1 MAPNSSASSALG
13 ELVVLCDANDLIRFV
28 NRNFANFFG
37 ASAADWHGRAFT
49 PMQSAPQNGAS
60 FKTSAKHPDGQCVIE
75 WVVDTLP
82 GGEKLYAGEVEQWPQ
97 QKCDDAP
104 EETAA
109 TDDRMRFFASMSHEM
124 RTPLNGILGMTGL
137 LLDTDLNLNQRAYVE
152 AVRESG
158 GALLALINDILD
170 FSKLDAGKLAL
181 ESQPFDPYGL
191 VQSITELM
199 SPKAAEKRIEI
210 ASFVH
215 PATPRRIIGD
225 EARIRQVLIN
235 LAGNAVKF
243 TDQGGVAIEMRT
255 EQVAGGMRL
264 ICAVRDT
271 GVGIPAEMQA
281 SIFDE
286 FTQADG
292 VAARRSQGTGLGLA
306 ISKRLAHAMGGDIA
320 LRSKPNKGSV
330 FTFTVTIS
338 AGAETVQ
345 LPRVDAPPIVVA
357 TKSAVLSR
365 VLRLQLQSFGV
376 EHTVF
381 AEDEAEA
388 RFALDENPGS
398 LLLCDHEIAEAAKTG
413 MFSTSQRSLV
423 LLPPT
428 SRSAIETL
436 KSKGFDGYL
445 IKPVR
450 QSTLMREIARGP
462 RKIETAP
469 APTKK
474 DSGPRIARALNI
486 LLAEDNQ
493 INAVLATALIRRAGH
508 KVDIAVNGG
517 DAVAAAATGAYDL
530 VFMDMHMP
538 QVDGLEAARRIRDLD
553 GEMAEVPIVALT
565 ANAMPSDRQKCI
577 AAGMNDFL
585 AKPFDPEDLHM
596 MLVKWCKQP
605 ETLDAAS

>member
-1 MAPNSSASSALG
+1 
-13 ELVVLCDANDLIRFV
+13 
-28 NRNFANFFG
+28 
-37 ASAADWHGRAFT
+37 
-49 PMQSAPQNGAS
+49 
-60 FKTSAKHPDGQCVIE
+60 
-75 WVVDTLP
+75 
-82 GGEKLYAGEVEQWPQ
+82 
-97 QKCDDAP
+97 
-104 EETAA
+104 
-109 TDDRMRFFASMSHEM
+109 
-124 RTPLNGILGMTGL
+124 
-137 LLDTDLNLNQRAYVE
+137 
-152 AVRESG
+152 
-158 GALLALINDILD
+158 
-170 FSKLDAGKLAL
+170 
-181 ESQPFDPYGL
+181 
-191 VQSITELM
+191 
-199 SPKAAEKRIEI
+199 
-210 ASFVH
+210 
-215 PATPRRIIGD
+215 
-225 EARIRQVLIN
+225 
-235 LAGNAVKF
+235 
-243 TDQGGVAIEMRT
+243 
-255 EQVAGGMRL
+255 
-264 ICAVRDT
+264 
-271 GVGIPAEMQA
+271 EMQA

-320 LRSKPNKGSV
+320 LKSKPNKGSV

-376 EHTVF
+376 EHMVF
-381 AEDEAEA
+381 AEDDAEA

-469 APTKK
+469 APAKK
-474 DSGPRIARALNI
+474 DTGPRISRALNI

-517 DAVAAAATGAYDL
+517 DAVKAAATGAYDL

-553 GEMAEVPIVALT
+553 GDVASVPIVALT

-585 AKPFDPEDLHM
+585 AKPFDPEDLHL

>member
-13 ELVVLCDANDLIRFV
+13 ELVVLCDANNLIRFV

-37 ASAADWHGRAFT
+37 ASAADWHGRAFS
-49 PMQSAPQNGAS
+49 PMQSEPQNGAS
-60 FKTSAKHPDGQCVIE
+60 FKTSAKHAGGQCVIE

-82 GGEKLYAGEVEQWPQ
+82 GGEKLYAGEIEQWPQ
-97 QKCDDAP
+97 QKSDDAP

-243 TDQGGVAIEMRT
+243 TDSGGVAIEMRT
-255 EQVAGGMRL
+255 EQVADGLRL
-264 ICAVRDT
+264 VCAVRDT
-271 GVGIPAEMQA
+271 GVGIPCEMQA

-320 LRSKPNKGSV
+320 LKSKPNKGSV

-376 EHTVF
+376 EHMVF
-381 AEDEAEA
+381 AEDDAEA

-469 APTKK
+469 APAKK
-474 DSGPRIARALNI
+474 DTGPRISRALNI

-517 DAVAAAATGAYDL
+517 DAVKAAATGAYDL

-553 GEMAEVPIVALT
+553 GDVASVPIVALT

-585 AKPFDPEDLHM
+585 AKPFDPEDLHL

>member
-13 ELVVLCDANDLIRFV
+13 ELVVLCDANNLIRFV

-37 ASAADWHGRAFT
+37 ASAADWHGRAFS
-49 PMQSAPQNGAS
+49 PMQSEPQNGAS
-60 FKTSAKHPDGQCVIE
+60 FKTSAKHAGGQCVIE

-82 GGEKLYAGEVEQWPQ
+82 GGEKLYAGEIEQWPQ
-97 QKCDDAP
+97 QKSDDAP

-243 TDQGGVAIEMRT
+243 TDSGGVAIEMRT
-255 EQVAGGMRL
+255 EQVADGLRL
-264 ICAVRDT
+264 VCAVRDT
-271 GVGIPAEMQA
+271 GVGIPCEMQA

-320 LRSKPNKGSV
+320 LKSKPNKGSV

-376 EHTVF
+376 EHMVF
-381 AEDEAEA
+381 AEDDAEA

-469 APTKK
+469 APAKK
-474 DSGPRIARALNI
+474 DTGPRISRALNI

-517 DAVAAAATGAYDL
+517 DAVTAAATGAYDL

-553 GEMAEVPIVALT
+553 GDVASVPIVALT

-585 AKPFDPEDLHM
+585 AKPFDPEDLHL